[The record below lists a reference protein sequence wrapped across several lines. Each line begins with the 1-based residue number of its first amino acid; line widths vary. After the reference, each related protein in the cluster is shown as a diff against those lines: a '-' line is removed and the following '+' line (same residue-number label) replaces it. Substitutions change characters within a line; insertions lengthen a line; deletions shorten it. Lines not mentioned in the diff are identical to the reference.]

1 MNKQAAA
8 SNQKI
13 AVNGNPAVAESYL
26 IDGNNYCKL
35 RDIAYILRDTD
46 ACFQVGW
53 LNMEKA
59 ISITTGQKYTGAGGK
74 AAAGRKAAVSS
85 LADIYLDGEYIQLE
99 GYTID
104 GSNYFK
110 LRDIAEF
117 LGIKAEW
124 DSETRRI
131 NLSTGTIA
139 EKSIENSG
147 DIISAYRN
155 FLEDNT
161 VKKISVQSWKKILIW
176 RS

>member
-104 GSNYFK
+104 GSNYFIGRYCFYACQPRK
-110 LRDIAEF
+110 SRLKDKGALRLNDCY
-117 LGIKAEW
+117 
-124 DSETRRI
+124 D
-131 NLSTGTIA
+131 
-139 EKSIENSG
+139 
-147 DIISAYRN
+147 RN
-155 FLEDNT
+155 FI
-161 VKKISVQSWKKILIW
+161 VI
-176 RS
+176 